1 MKLWSGRFG
10 KDTNAL
16 VNELNASIAFDQR
29 LYREDITGSMAHAA
43 MLAGQGI
50 ISQADADAIQAGLQA
65 ILEDVEAG
73 KIAFTAD
80 NEDIHMNVEALL
92 TARIGDAGKRLHTA
106 RSRNDQVAL
115 DFRMYVREQIPV
127 IVGQLLD
134 LETVLC
140 RQAKQYQTAVMP
152 GYTHLQRAQPISFA
166 QHLLAYASMFSR
178 DVTRLEDCAARL
190 NECPLGSGALA
201 GTTYPIDRFMTAQA
215 LGFAGPMSNSLDG
228 VSDRDYALELL
239 SALGSGAL
247 AGTTY
252 PIDRFM
258 TAQALGFAGPMS
270 NSLDGVSDRDYA
282 LELLSALSILMM
294 HLSRFS
300 EEIILWCS
308 WEFKFIEL
316 DDGYATGSSIMP
328 QKKNPDVAE
337 LVRGKTGRVYGDLMG
352 LLTVMKGLPLAY
364 NKDMQED
371 KEPVF
376 DAVDTVEMCL
386 PVFAAMLDTM
396 TVHTGNMRKGLP
408 LAYNKDM
415 QEDKEPVFDA
425 VDTVEMCLPVFAAML
440 DTMTVHTGNMR
451 AAAGKGFINATD
463 CADYLTKKGMPFRD
477 AYTVTGKLVAACTA
491 QGKTLEELSL
501 EELKA
506 ASDLFDEDVYEA
518 INLENCMALR
528 GSYGGPAVSETT
540 RQIQAVEQFIKD
552 HTK

>member
-10 KDTNAL
+10 KETDAL
-16 VNELNASIAFDQR
+16 VNDFNASIQFDQR
-29 LYREDITGSMAHAA
+29 LYKEDITGSLAHAK
-43 MLAGQGI
+43 MLGDCGI
-50 ISQADADAIQAGLQA
+50 ISQEDVTAITEGLKG
-65 ILEDVEAG
+65 ILADVEAG
-73 KIAFTAD
+73 KVEFTAD

-127 IVGQLLD
+127 IVDQLLE

-140 RQAKQYQTAVMP
+140 KQAKQYQTAVMP

-166 QHLLAYASMFSR
+166 QHLMAYANMFAR
-178 DVTRLEDCAARL
+178 DITRLEDCKKRL

-201 GTTYPIDRFMTAQA
+201 GTTYPIDRWETAQD
-215 LGFAGPMSNSLDG
+215 LGFDAPMSNSLDG
-228 VSDRDYALELL
+228 VSDRDYALEL
-239 SALGSGAL
+239 
-247 AGTTY
+247 
-252 PIDRFM
+252 M
-258 TAQALGFAGPMS
+258 
-270 NSLDGVSDRDYA
+270 
-282 LELLSALSILMM
+282 SALSILMM

-300 EEIILWCS
+300 EEVILWCS

-316 DDGYATGSSIMP
+316 DDAYATGSSIMP

-337 LVRGKTGRVYGDLMG
+337 LVRGKTGRVYGDLMS

-376 DAVDTVEMCL
+376 DAIDTVEMCL
-386 PVFAAMLDTM
+386 PVFAAMIDTM
-396 TVHTGNMRKGLP
+396 TVRTDNMRK
-408 LAYNKDM
+408 
-415 QEDKEPVFDA
+415 
-425 VDTVEMCLPVFAAML
+425 
-440 DTMTVHTGNMR
+440 
-451 AAAGKGFINATD
+451 AAGKGFINATD

-477 AYTVTGKLVAACTA
+477 AYTVTGHLVAACTA
-491 QGKTLEELSL
+491 QGKTLEELTL

-506 ASDLFDEDVYEA
+506 VSDLFEEDVYDA

-528 GSYGGPAVSETT
+528 NSYGGPAVSETT
-540 RQIQAVEQFIKD
+540 RQIGAIEAFVKA

>member
-1 MKLWSGRFG
+1 MKLWGGRFQ
-10 KDTNAL
+10 KETDNL
-16 VNELNASIAFDQR
+16 VNELNASISFDQR
-29 LYREDITGSMAHAA
+29 LYREDITGSMAHAK
-43 MLAGQGI
+43 MLGACGI
-50 ISQADADAIQAGLQA
+50 ISMEDVAAILEGLQS

-73 KIAFTAD
+73 KVEFTAD

-115 DFRMYVREQIPV
+115 DFRMYVREQIPT
-127 IVGQLLD
+127 IVGQLLE

-140 RQAKQYQTAVMP
+140 KQAKQYQSAVMP

-166 QHLLAYASMFSR
+166 QHLMAYASMFSR
-178 DVTRLEDCAARL
+178 DVTRLEDCAKRL

-201 GTTYPIDRFMTAQA
+201 GTTYPIDRWQTAKA
-215 LGFAGPMSNSLDG
+215 LDFDAPMSNSLDG
-228 VSDRDYALELL
+228 VSDRDYALEL
-239 SALGSGAL
+239 
-247 AGTTY
+247 
-252 PIDRFM
+252 M
-258 TAQALGFAGPMS
+258 
-270 NSLDGVSDRDYA
+270 
-282 LELLSALSILMM
+282 SALSILMM

-300 EEIILWCS
+300 EEVILWCS

-316 DDGYATGSSIMP
+316 DDAYATGSSIMP

-337 LVRGKTGRVYGDLMG
+337 LVRGKTGRVYGDLMS

-376 DAVDTVEMCL
+376 DAIDTVEMCL
-386 PVFAAMLDTM
+386 PVFAAMIDTM
-396 TVHTGNMRKGLP
+396 TVRTDNMRK
-408 LAYNKDM
+408 
-415 QEDKEPVFDA
+415 
-425 VDTVEMCLPVFAAML
+425 
-440 DTMTVHTGNMR
+440 
-451 AAAGKGFINATD
+451 AAGKGFINATD

-491 QGKTLEELSL
+491 QGQTLEDLTL

-506 ASDLFDEDVYEA
+506 VSDLFEADVYEA

-528 GSYGGPAVSETT
+528 SSYGGPAVSETT
-540 RQIQAVEQFIKD
+540 RQIGAIEDFVKA

>member
-1 MKLWSGRFG
+1 MKLWGGRFQ
-10 KDTNAL
+10 KETDNL
-16 VNELNASIAFDQR
+16 VNELNASISFDQR
-29 LYREDITGSMAHAA
+29 LYKEDITGSMAHAR
-43 MLAGQGI
+43 MLGACGI
-50 ISQADADAIQAGLQA
+50 ISMEDVAAILEGLQS

-73 KIAFTAD
+73 KVEFTAD

-127 IVGQLLD
+127 IVGQLLE
-134 LETVLC
+134 LESVLC

-166 QHLLAYASMFSR
+166 QHLMAYASMFAR
-178 DVTRLEDCAARL
+178 DVTRLEDCTKRL

-201 GTTYPIDRFMTAQA
+201 GTTYPIDRWQTAKA
-215 LGFAGPMSNSLDG
+215 LDFDAPMSNSLDG
-228 VSDRDYALELL
+228 VSDRDYALEL
-239 SALGSGAL
+239 
-247 AGTTY
+247 
-252 PIDRFM
+252 M
-258 TAQALGFAGPMS
+258 
-270 NSLDGVSDRDYA
+270 
-282 LELLSALSILMM
+282 SALSILMM

-300 EEIILWCS
+300 EEVILWCS

-316 DDGYATGSSIMP
+316 DDAYATGSSIMP

-337 LVRGKTGRVYGDLMG
+337 LVRGKTGRVYGDLMS

-376 DAVDTVEMCL
+376 DAIDTVEMCL
-386 PVFAAMLDTM
+386 PVFAAMIDTM
-396 TVHTGNMRKGLP
+396 TVRTDNMRK
-408 LAYNKDM
+408 
-415 QEDKEPVFDA
+415 
-425 VDTVEMCLPVFAAML
+425 
-440 DTMTVHTGNMR
+440 
-451 AAAGKGFINATD
+451 AAGKGFINATD

-491 QGKTLEELSL
+491 QGKTLEELTL
-501 EELKA
+501 DELKA
-506 ASDLFDEDVYEA
+506 VSDLFDGDVYEA
-518 INLENCMALR
+518 IKLENCIALR
-528 GSYGGPAVSETT
+528 ASYGGPAVSETT
-540 RQIQAVEQFIKD
+540 RQIEAIEDFVKA